1 MIGIRFNNF
10 FFTIIAKETIQ
21 YMDAAFPFLP
31 ANNALLFLMHAYPLP
46 LSSFP
51 IFSPQSPIFK
61 QLCKKLAQ
69 APQGFPASHFLSSIT
84 IKDFPKKCVFASWS
98 APEKKTDADFNT
110 QSAEFPHEPEKNE
123 KPSEIENHLSSM

>member
-84 IKDFPKKCVFASWS
+84 IKDFPKKCVFAS
-98 APEKKTDADFNT
+98 
-110 QSAEFPHEPEKNE
+110 
-123 KPSEIENHLSSM
+123 